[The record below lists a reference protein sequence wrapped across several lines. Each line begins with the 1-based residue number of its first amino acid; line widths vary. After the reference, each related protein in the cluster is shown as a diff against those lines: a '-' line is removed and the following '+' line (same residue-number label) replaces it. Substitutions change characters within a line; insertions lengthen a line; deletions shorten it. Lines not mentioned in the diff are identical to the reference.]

1 MRGRRFPPWL
11 ILGIAMLA
19 VVNTAGQI
27 VGFYTDWLWF
37 REVQFTS
44 VFLTVLQ
51 AQVLVGMVTGVVFF
65 LILYGNVM
73 VARRLRPARRP
84 RGRG

>member
-1 MRGRRFPPWL
+1 
-11 ILGIAMLA
+11 
-19 VVNTAGQI
+19 

-44 VFLTVLQ
+44 VFVTVLQ
-51 AQVLVGMVTGVVFF
+51 AQVLVGVVTGVVFF

-73 VARRLRPARRP
+73 VCPTAGPARRP
-84 RGRG
+84 RGNG